1 MLVAAIDRNQASAGD
16 KFVARVMPSRSSI
29 PVAKSEEHANFR
41 RQFPRL
47 KGVILRNNEDR
58 RHGDRRGQPSESTT
72 ASLQMEEPDYIVS
85 LSPSAREYLADR
97 RKSWPPGYH

>member
-16 KFVARVMPSRSSI
+16 KFVARVMPSRSTI

-41 RQFPRL
+41 SQFPRQ
-47 KGVILRNNEDR
+47 KGVTLQNEDR
-58 RHGDRRGQPSESTT
+58 RHGDRRGQPSEST
-72 ASLQMEEPDYIVS
+72 APSLHVEEPDYIVS
-85 LSPSAREYLADR
+85 LSPSAREYLASR